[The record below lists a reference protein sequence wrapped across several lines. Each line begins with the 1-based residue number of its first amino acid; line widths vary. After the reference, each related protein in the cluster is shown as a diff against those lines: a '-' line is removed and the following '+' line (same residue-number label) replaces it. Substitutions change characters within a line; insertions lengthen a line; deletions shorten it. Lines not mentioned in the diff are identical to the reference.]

1 MCHSNIVREF
11 GGAEDF
17 TLAEG
22 GRGLEDTFGG
32 VGAVV
37 C

>member
-1 MCHSNIVREF
+1 MCDGDVVGEF

-17 TLAEG
+17 ALAEG
-22 GRGLEDTFGG
+22 GGGLEDAFGG
-32 VGAVV
+32 VGAAG